1 VQNSREGYQN
11 RENQYRGTEAGL
23 GPMAVDGGGRREDI
37 EFASTVEGLGIWLGI
52 VGVEGRE
59 LGKEGGL
66 TKEASCQKRIE
77 VSKLL
82 ATLL

>member
-37 EFASTVEGLGIWLGI
+37 EFASTVEGLGI
-52 VGVEGRE
+52 
-59 LGKEGGL
+59 
-66 TKEASCQKRIE
+66 
-77 VSKLL
+77 
-82 ATLL
+82 